1 MMNDTF
7 SCLFWVRAFPA
18 RTDLS
23 IPIWPKIHESIR
35 MLHLG
40 TEPSLRRVQG
50 ERFLPHNFMKKIL
63 VIGGWSSE
71 DGLLTSHH
79 RQIPRLQTARLAQ
92 SSLFVVIGEKGGDVA
107 TGMDS

>member
-1 MMNDTF
+1 MPI
-7 SCLFWVRAFPA
+7 LGARFPCA
-18 RTDLS
+18 HGLVDPHLAENS
-23 IPIWPKIHESIR
+23 HESIR

-40 TEPSLRRVQG
+40 TEPSLRRVHG

-92 SSLFVVIGEKGGDVA
+92 SSSFVVIGEKGGDVA